1 MRETARSPIP
11 ISIIKTTAYGP
22 VALFF
27 LDQIRTPGASQLSG
41 KSFWGVMRVLRR
53 FFLRLILLG
62 FVLARGA
69 AAGDIQSVEL
79 AGDFALAHES
89 VIEAIEG
96 AGLVVTAIIPVNQ
109 MLNRTAHDLGRVK
122 SPYAEAETIQFCSAR
137 LAWLLVEEDAR
148 QLTLCPLSLTIH
160 SLPDRPGSV
169 LSYRS
174 PGRET
179 PARTQG
185 DELLRALVA
194 ATRRLA
200 N

>member
-1 MRETARSPIP
+1 MR
-11 ISIIKTTAYGP
+11 
-22 VALFF
+22 L
-27 LDQIRTPGASQLSG
+27 
-41 KSFWGVMRVLRR
+41 LRR
-53 FFLRLILLG
+53 FSLQLIVSG

-69 AAGDIQSVEL
+69 VAGDIQSVEL
-79 AGDFALAHES
+79 AADFALAHES
-89 VIEAIEG
+89 VVEAIEG

-109 MLNRTAHDLGRVK
+109 MLVRTASDLGRVK

-137 LAWLLVEEDAR
+137 LAWLLVEEDVR

-160 SLPDRPGSV
+160 SLPDKPGSN

-179 PARTQG
+179 TARAQG
-185 DELLRALVA
+185 DDLLRTLVVA
-194 ATRRLA
+194 ARRLA

>member
-1 MRETARSPIP
+1 MREAARSPIP
-11 ISIIKTTAYGP
+11 ILIIKTTAYGP

-27 LDQIRTPGASQLSG
+27 LDQIWPPGQV
-41 KSFWGVMRVLRR
+41 SFPANLFLGVMRVLRR
-53 FFLRLILLG
+53 FFLRFLLLG
-62 FVLARGA
+62 FFLARGA
-69 AAGDIQSVEL
+69 VAGEIHSVEL
-79 AGDFALAHES
+79 AADFALVRES
-89 VIEAIEG
+89 VVEAIEG

-109 MLNRTAHDLGRVK
+109 MLIRTAHDLGRVK

-137 LAWLLVEEDAR
+137 LAWLLVEEDVR
-148 QLTLCPLSLTIH
+148 QLTLCPLSLTIY
-160 SLPDRPGSV
+160 SLPDKPGSV

-179 PARTQG
+179 PARAQG